1 MQTVKEKCLQTVGDL
16 CNEYSENDYI
26 LQRMEHHIHTQLKTI
41 LKNENDAHEKR
52 MVRNNNLIIEQNN
65 FVRVF
70 LSKNMY
76 YYLSTNNTGCFYE
89 YDKKHYNI
97 VKEDDILYKLLHD
110 ISHESCI
117 QDWKYKTKI
126 SVIKQIKERS
136 LYSCVPESPTI
147 QSVLR
152 MLCPTVFSTR
162 TVAKYFLTIIGDSIL
177 KKNRDLLYFV
187 HGKSKNFM
195 GLLEKYAYV
204 ALGHAHLAKNF
215 VKYHDSHIYNHCRIL
230 SMNDVE
236 TYEFSLNQGVDLMCV
251 AIHYSNRFAGA
262 DEYILKKADNDLK
275 KYTFMLRNDDISQK
289 DAVFSSKIS
298 CIIADFCKNMLDVT
312 IDDDISGQD
321 QSCHAMKWKDMH
333 YLWKSYLANMAIPNI
348 MYSSTLKQQLSQLYT
363 YDEEQDTF
371 LNVTSKYLPKT
382 RNFITFWNTNIVY
395 EESEELELDEIC
407 LLFKT
412 TGSYIQEDDVVKIVT
427 HFFPDTVIKDN
438 KYVVGV
444 RCMLWDK
451 KLDIIKAMC
460 NFKTTVDQC
469 DDYTMVSFDELYV
482 YYCDVFKPL
491 YTVSKRYFESTISH
505 YLEEYIV
512 YETFIG
518 ITKWISV

>member
-117 QDWKYKTKI
+117 QDWKYKTKN

-177 KKNRDLLYFV
+177 RKTCCILCTESPKTSWGFW
-187 HGKSKNFM
+187 KSM
-195 GLLEKYAYV
+195 
-204 ALGHAHLAKNF
+204 
-215 VKYHDSHIYNHCRIL
+215 R
-230 SMNDVE
+230 
-236 TYEFSLNQGVDLMCV
+236 
-251 AIHYSNRFAGA
+251 
-262 DEYILKKADNDLK
+262 
-275 KYTFMLRNDDISQK
+275 MLRWVMPISQK
-289 DAVFSSKIS
+289 TLSSIMTRIS
-298 CIIADFCKNMLDVT
+298 IIIAGF
-312 IDDDISGQD
+312 S
-321 QSCHAMKWKDMH
+321 
-333 YLWKSYLANMAIPNI
+333 P
-348 MYSSTLKQQLSQLYT
+348 
-363 YDEEQDTF
+363 
-371 LNVTSKYLPKT
+371 
-382 RNFITFWNTNIVY
+382 
-395 EESEELELDEIC
+395 
-407 LLFKT
+407 
-412 TGSYIQEDDVVKIVT
+412 
-427 HFFPDTVIKDN
+427 
-438 KYVVGV
+438 
-444 RCMLWDK
+444 
-451 KLDIIKAMC
+451 
-460 NFKTTVDQC
+460 
-469 DDYTMVSFDELYV
+469 
-482 YYCDVFKPL
+482 
-491 YTVSKRYFESTISH
+491 
-505 YLEEYIV
+505 
-512 YETFIG
+512 
-518 ITKWISV
+518 